1 MSIVN
6 CPNCG
11 APAKGDQSQKLLSC
25 EYCGSSFANPF
36 YTEEDRTE
44 KPASQADSSVA
55 CGTASPNG
63 PMPQQPGSGP
73 APQQPASRP
82 APQQP
87 TPQPTPQPDVIVP
100 PKASEKSLK
109 VAQFWAIVLGYY
121 GIHRF
126 YAGKIGT
133 GLIWMFTGGCFF
145 IGWIYDISTLCGQRF
160 TDSHGQ
166 RIVSKS
172 SIILP
177 DNTLACSACG
187 HSIDDGAKKCP
198 NCGAEIKKWWQTGFG
213 FVLVWILLALLAML
227 PGSCSQ
233 M

>member
-1 MSIVN
+1 MSVSN

-11 APAKGDQSQKLLSC
+11 APVNGEHGQKLLSC

-36 YTEEDRTE
+36 YTEEDRSAGSAP
-44 KPASQADSSVA
+44 KSSSSSAPDFASS
-55 CGTASPNG
+55 GR
-63 PMPQQPGSGP
+63 PM
-73 APQQPASRP
+73 
-82 APQQP
+82 PQQP
-87 TPQPTPQPDVIVP
+87 TPQPVVIVP

-109 VAQFWAIVLGYY
+109 AAQFWAIILGFY

-145 IGWIYDISTLCGQRF
+145 IGWIYDVYTLSGQRF
-160 TDSHGQ
+160 TDSKGR

-172 SIILP
+172 SILTP

-187 HSIDDGAKKCP
+187 HSLEDSAAKCP
-198 NCGAEIKKWWQTGFG
+198 NCGLQIKKWWQTGLG
-213 FVLVWILLALLAML
+213 FVLVWILLGILTIIPA
-227 PGSCSQ
+227 SCSRV
-233 M
+233 